1 MGKDVRSLE
10 HIIVSPQKAKQI
22 SYPLRVEKF
31 NQLIEF
37 IKTYRTGDAIKTE
50 YAKWITKNIVNNPRA
65 FSAATKEA
73 SELLRI
79 LCDEGYISKQEIVGG
94 GMSIHTITSYALLPD
109 KVPELKAYLSRLR
122 KNN

>member
-1 MGKDVRSLE
+1 
-10 HIIVSPQKAKQI
+10 
-22 SYPLRVEKF
+22 VEKI

-50 YAKWITKNIVNNPRA
+50 YAKWITKSIVNDSRA

-73 SELLRI
+73 SELLKI
-79 LCDEGYISKQEIVGG
+79 LCDEGYISKQETVGG
-94 GMSIHTITSYALLPD
+94 GMSVHMITSYSLLPD
-109 KVPELKAYLSRLR
+109 KAPELKAYLSRLR